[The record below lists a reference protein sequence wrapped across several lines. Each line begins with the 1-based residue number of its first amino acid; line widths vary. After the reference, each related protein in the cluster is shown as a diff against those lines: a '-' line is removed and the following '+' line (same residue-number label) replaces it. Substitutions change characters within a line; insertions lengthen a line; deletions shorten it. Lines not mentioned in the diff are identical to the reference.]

1 MGLLQSVI
9 LMILDKLDALRAE
22 FSECSAIALAD
33 ISSGTVLCVSTEK
46 KQRQEHLDTLCQ
58 TAAEIFS
65 GQTASAVS
73 KMSEETGGSALHE
86 SVVLAKSETY
96 VFLRS
101 PIDPKEAMLCVC
113 SAKLDIDSFLQQ
125 ARSSMYNIATE
136 Q

>member
-1 MGLLQSVI
+1 MGLSQSVAI
-9 LMILDKLDALRAE
+9 MILDKLDALRVDFA
-22 FSECSAIALAD
+22 ECSAIALAD
-33 ISSGTVLCVSTEK
+33 ISSGTVLCVSTGK

-58 TAAEIFS
+58 TAAEIFT
-65 GQTASAVS
+65 GQTASSVS
-73 KMSEETGGSALHE
+73 KMTNEAGESALQE

-113 SAKLDIDSFLQQ
+113 SAKLNIDKFLQQ
-125 ARSSMYNIATE
+125 ARSSMHNIATE